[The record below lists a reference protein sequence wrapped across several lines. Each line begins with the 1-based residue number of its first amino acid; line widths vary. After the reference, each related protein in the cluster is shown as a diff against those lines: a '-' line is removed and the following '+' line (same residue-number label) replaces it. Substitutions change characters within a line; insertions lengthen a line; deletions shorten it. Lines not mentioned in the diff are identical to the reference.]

1 MKNTT
6 YFWDFISSKNVDNVF
21 GLSGSATVDILSTK
35 PNSIKWT
42 NVGNELQNGFIASV
56 YGYYTKNVG
65 FLFTTV
71 GAGIATALS
80 AYKNAEAEHQP
91 LLVISTFNPL
101 IKEDFKWLTIKQTV
115 DAFGNVIYI
124 EHNYEFITKLHKAYN
139 LALNNTTSV
148 ILIINVNILSQTVK
162 APNSRLLKNNSLD
175 LGYRNKI
182 NKINNKIIS
191 SFDKKRILVVVGK
204 GSFIDY
210 NVVEQFILDNKL
222 PYVTTW
228 KQRFIIKNS
237 LYCGRFGSLG
247 HHSANYAAIKANR
260 ILIIGD
266 ISEEIKTPFF
276 TNKFSFVKLNKKSIV
291 YLISNKN
298 TSLENKNI
306 DKYVINDNV
315 NGILSKLKI
324 SCSKKWENIVSIGNS
339 NLFNSIQPISKLEKY
354 MYAASQVYKNNS
366 SLHNV
371 RVTTGVGNHWYA
383 VGKYFDI
390 SKPESFESTTSWSSI
405 GTGLTNGIGIHYAT
419 KEHVWIFE
427 GDGGFLFSSCVFLYL
442 LENPNLPLTITLLVD
457 GTYSS
462 VLQKYVTNNFTN
474 NESNNIPYTNWSKI
488 LPNSVTFTNETD
500 YYNYLNENPIS
511 NNVRYIILMIDNRE
525 LNNSHVYEIQIDR
538 SYIENAARNNFQ
550 YLKDK
555 PLTL

>member
-21 GLSGSATVDILSTK
+21 GLSGCGIVELLSTK
-35 PNSIKWT
+35 PNSIKWI

-65 FLFTTV
+65 FLFTTT
-71 GAGIATALS
+71 GPGIATALS
-80 AYKNAEAEHQP
+80 AYKNAEAENQP
-91 LLVISTFNPL
+91 LVVISTFNPF
-101 IKEDFKWLTIKQTV
+101 IKEDFKWLTIKQTI

-139 LALNNTTSV
+139 LALNNSTSV

-175 LGYRNKI
+175 VDYI

-191 SFDKKRILVVVGK
+191 RFDKKRILVVVGK
-204 GSFIDY
+204 GSYIDY
-210 NVVEQFILDNKL
+210 NVVKRFILDNEL

-228 KQRFIIKNS
+228 KQRFIIENS

-247 HHSANYAAIKANR
+247 NHSANYAAIKANR
-260 ILIIGD
+260 ILVIGD

-291 YLISNKN
+291 YLISNRKKQ
-298 TSLENKNI
+298 LENKNI
-306 DKYVINDNV
+306 DKYFITCHLND
-315 NGILSKLKI
+315 ILSKLKI
-324 SCSKKWENIVSIGNS
+324 SCSKKWENIVTIGNS

-354 MYAASQVYKNNS
+354 MYAASQVYKNNPF
-366 SLHNV
+366 LHNV
-371 RVTTGVGNHWYA
+371 RVTSGVGSHCRA

-462 VLQKYVTNNFTN
+462 VLQKYVANNFTN

-500 YYNYLNENPIS
+500 YYNYLNKHPIS
-511 NNVRYIILMIDNRE
+511 NHVRYIILMIDNSG
-525 LNNSHVYEIQIDR
+525 LNNSHVYEIQIDT
-538 SYIENAARNNFQ
+538 SYIKNAARNNFQ

>member
-6 YFWDFISSKNVDNVF
+6 YFWDFISSKNVDNIF
-21 GLSGSATVDILSTK
+21 GIAGGAIADILSKK
-35 PNSIKWT
+35 PDSIRWI

-65 FLFTTV
+65 LLFTTV
-71 GAGIATALS
+71 GPGIATALS

-91 LLVISTFNPL
+91 LIVISTFNPL
-101 IKEDFKWLTIKQTV
+101 VKEDFQWWNIKQIGDTI
-115 DAFGNVIYI
+115 GNLIYI
-124 EHNYEFITKLHKAYN
+124 ENNDEFITKLHKAYN
-139 LALNNTTSV
+139 LALKNTSV
-148 ILIINVNILSQTVK
+148 MLIINVNILRETVK
-162 APNSRLLKNNSLD
+162 VSEPILLKKNSLD
-175 LGYRNKI
+175 VGYTNKI
-182 NKINNKIIS
+182 NKITNNIIS
-191 SFDKKRILVVVGK
+191 CFNKKRILVVVGK
-204 GSFIDY
+204 GSFVDY
-210 NVVEQFILDNKL
+210 NIVKQFILNNEL

-228 KQRFIIKNS
+228 KQRFIIDNS

-247 HHSANYAAIKANR
+247 NHSANYAAIKANR

-266 ISEEIKTPFF
+266 VSEELNTPFF
-276 TNKFSFVKLNKKSIV
+276 ANKFSFIKLNKKSIV
-291 YLISNKN
+291 YLITNKKK
-298 TSLENKNI
+298 SLENNDV
-306 DKYVINDNV
+306 DKYFINNNV
-315 NGILSKLKI
+315 NDILSKLKI
-324 SCSKKWENIVSIGNS
+324 SCSKKWKNTITIGNS
-339 NLFNSIQPISKLEKY
+339 ILFNPIQPISKLEKY

-366 SLHNV
+366 LEIP
-371 RVTTGVGNHWYA
+371 VTSGAGSHWYA

-419 KEHVWIFE
+419 KEHVWVFE

-511 NNVRYIILMIDNRE
+511 NHVRYIILLIDNSS
-525 LNNSHVYEIQIDR
+525 LNESLVYDIHFDE
-538 SYIENAARNNFQ
+538 SYIENARNNNFQ
-550 YLKDK
+550 YMINK
-555 PLTL
+555 PLIL